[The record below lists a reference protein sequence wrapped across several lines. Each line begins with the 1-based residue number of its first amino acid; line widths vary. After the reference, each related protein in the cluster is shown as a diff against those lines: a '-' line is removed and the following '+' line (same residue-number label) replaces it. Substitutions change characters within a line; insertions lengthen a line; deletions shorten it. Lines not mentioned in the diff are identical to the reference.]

1 MEAYIMERGYVSPND
16 AGIMAQ
22 TDSRSIQNAVNA
34 ALASGLGKVVIPR
47 YNKRTGACRW
57 DVDEAV
63 ILDSGLEI
71 VLDNCYIRQMD
82 GSMDNVFRNHDDIH
96 IRKTL
101 AEEQHNIIIRGQGNA
116 VIDGG
121 NHNGLSQET
130 SLLDGRPHVEKNN
143 IIRLHNLRY
152 FRLENFTILN
162 QRWWAINLCH
172 VEEGMISGLHIS
184 CGAEGRNLD
193 GIDLRFG
200 CNNITIQDLTG
211 QSQDDFIALS
221 AFRSAAMIDKYQ
233 VEGKTLD
240 IHDIN
245 IRNIAATSA
254 ECAVIAL
261 RNQDGIKIYNI
272 TMDGIYDTITSQEL
286 AVKNPSFAFRAGF
299 DNNRYSSPKSPYAVI
314 RIGQEGWIRD
324 YPCAPGDV
332 HSIYVNNVR
341 ARCNSAVMINMHI
354 ENCYFGNIYAADSAN
369 CVISTSSCRSR
380 QTYGANI
387 RDTVFENI
395 FYECK
400 DNKDSL
406 AFAFVVNTKAHTM
419 QNVHIRNAFLGN
431 CGKVLEMQHAGDLT
445 LTNINCTDL
454 RNKISVCPEA
464 QVTLDGERL

>member
-1 MEAYIMERGYVSPND
+1 MDANIMERGYFTPND
-16 AGIMAQ
+16 PEILAE
-22 TDSRSIQNAVNA
+22 TDSLSIQNAVDA
-34 ALASGLGKVVIPR
+34 ALKTGLGRVVIPR
-47 YNKRTGACRW
+47 YNKRTGACQW
-57 DVDEAV
+57 DVDKAI
-63 ILDSGLEI
+63 ILDSNLEI

-82 GSMDNVFRNHDDIH
+82 GSMDNVFRNHDDIR
-96 IRKTL
+96 IRKAL
-101 AEEQHNIIIRGQGNA
+101 EEEQHDIIIRGQGNA

-121 NHNGLSQET
+121 ELNGLNQET
-130 SLLDGRPHVEKNN
+130 SCQDGRPNVEKNN
-143 IIRLHNLRY
+143 VIRLHNLRR

-172 VEEGMISGLHIS
+172 AEEGMISGLHIS

-200 CNNITIQDLTG
+200 CNNITLQNLTG

-221 AFRSAAMIDKYQ
+221 AFRSKVSIDKYQ
-233 VEGKTLD
+233 VEGKSLD
-240 IHDIN
+240 IHDIH

-261 RNQDGIKIYNI
+261 RNQDGIKIYNV

-324 YPCAPGDV
+324 TPCGPGDV

-341 ARCNSAVMINMHI
+341 ARCNVAIMLNMHI
-354 ENCYFGNIYAADSAN
+354 QNCYFGNIYAANGAN
-369 CVISTSSCRSR
+369 CVISTGSARSR

-387 RDTVFENI
+387 QDTVFENI
-395 FYECK
+395 FYDCR
-400 DNKDSL
+400 DNEDSL

-419 QNVHIRNAFLGN
+419 RNVQIRNAFLGN
-431 CGKVLEMQHAGDLT
+431 CRKILEMQHGGDLV
-445 LTNINCTDL
+445 LTNIQGTDVK
-454 RNKISVCPEA
+454 NKLDVCPEA
-464 QVTLDGERL
+464 TVTLDGALI